1 MFNPPTILSDGF
13 QSGSQASISCLLD
26 QLVHVWARIWINE
39 RKATSVLPLR
49 AQLYME
55 HLDGPFSLA
64 ALPYSQMNE
73 LLSRSGDRM
82 YSRPNDPPPPPPLM
96 HPLGEIKPPSVIRWE
111 TLVCWPVSLLPSS
124 DRYLFVLENEC
135 LSLVLLH
142 LAKRGGVSG
151 GVWK

>member
-1 MFNPPTILSDGF
+1 
-13 QSGSQASISCLLD
+13 
-26 QLVHVWARIWINE
+26 
-39 RKATSVLPLR
+39 
-49 AQLYME
+49 ME

-111 TLVCWPVSLLPSS
+111 TLVCLPVSLLRSS
-124 DRYLFVLENEC
+124 DRYLFVLDDEC
-135 LSLVLLH
+135 LSLVVLQR
-142 LAKRGGVSG
+142 AKRGGVSR

>member
-1 MFNPPTILSDGF
+1 
-13 QSGSQASISCLLD
+13 
-26 QLVHVWARIWINE
+26 
-39 RKATSVLPLR
+39 
-49 AQLYME
+49 ME

-111 TLVCWPVSLLPSS
+111 PLVCLPPPTPPGCLSLALLESDELCGYSRNGGHFVDYVRCKRAGGEEALRVLWAVSALLTLVCL
-124 DRYLFVLENEC
+124 
-135 LSLVLLH
+135 
-142 LAKRGGVSG
+142 
-151 GVWK
+151 

>member
-1 MFNPPTILSDGF
+1 M
-13 QSGSQASISCLLD
+13 
-26 QLVHVWARIWINE
+26 
-39 RKATSVLPLR
+39 LR

-73 LLSRSGDRM
+73 LLSRTGDRM

-111 TLVCWPVSLLPSS
+111 RNMAHTNLGPDYNPARQMERFQNHLEQGEAKLERSVLLLLRKPHPVVVKPQLPTSLLIAFALARPAVSS
-124 DRYLFVLENEC
+124 CASPF
-135 LSLVLLH
+135 SSSG
-142 LAKRGGVSG
+142 AFKGG
-151 GVWK
+151 

>member
-1 MFNPPTILSDGF
+1 M
-13 QSGSQASISCLLD
+13 
-26 QLVHVWARIWINE
+26 
-39 RKATSVLPLR
+39 LR

-73 LLSRSGDRM
+73 LLSRTGDRM

-111 TLVCWPVSLLPSS
+111 RNTAHTNRRPDYNPAYQMEC
-124 DRYLFVLENEC
+124 FQNHLE
-135 LSLVLLH
+135 LSHHV
-142 LAKRGGVSG
+142 
-151 GVWK
+151 